1 MDESNLALLSVQ
13 EDERRRIA
21 MELHDTALQNLAY
34 IVHKVE
40 LSSKYIDVD
49 SERAK
54 KELLLVNNSIRSV
67 IEEIRNTIYDLR
79 PMVFDDL
86 GFKAACERLI
96 QKVNENRNYYIVA
109 DIDDIQLSSTII
121 MTNVYRILQ
130 ESLQNIAKHASNAT
144 KIKIQC
150 NYFHNILHIYVAD
163 NGDGFNPDEV
173 MKLDSNHFGL
183 KGIKERVE
191 MLGGTFSIISG
202 KDKGTIIDISIEL

>member
-163 NGDGFNPDEV
+163 NGDGFNTDEV

>member
-1 MDESNLALLSVQ
+1 MDECNLALLSVQ

-21 MELHDTALQNLAY
+21 MELHDTALQNLAH

-40 LSSKYIDVD
+40 LSSKFIDVD
-49 SERAK
+49 PERAK
-54 KELLLVNNSIRSV
+54 KELSLVNNSIRSV

-96 QKVNENRNYYIVA
+96 QKMNENRNYYIVA
-109 DIDDIQLSSTII
+109 DIDDIQLPSSII
-121 MTNVYRILQ
+121 MSNLYRILQ
-130 ESLQNIAKHASNAT
+130 ESLQNISKHANAS

-150 NYFHNILHIYVAD
+150 NLFDNILHLYIAD
-163 NGDGFNPDEV
+163 DGDGFEPDEV
-173 MKLDSNHFGL
+173 LKLDSNHFGL

-202 KDKGTIIDISIEL
+202 KGKGTKIDISIEL